1 MMTEYHSS
9 SDTWYHAISSDL
21 RHHSSSAS
29 IAATATDTPPTLV
42 GNSYSAC
49 TDWKH
54 AGSISFLSSSDGRYA
69 GSIHQI
75 SVYLRDCFEIV
86 PMVQNVSVF
95 LLVSCC
101 VFLFL
106 LCIDQLFNM
115 FCIKECQ
122 EPKDT
127 EKSNTCTTSTDFHGS
142 KVCISVTRVADCSI
156 VQTVDADPIANIL

>member
-1 MMTEYHSS
+1 MFSNP
-9 SDTWYHAISSDL
+9 DTWYHAISSDL

-54 AGSISFLSSSDGRYA
+54 AGSISFLSSSDGRYE
-69 GSIHQI
+69 GSIHKI

-86 PMVQNVSVF
+86 PMVQNVSAF
-95 LLVSCC
+95 FLVSCC

-122 EPKDT
+122 EPKEA

>member
-1 MMTEYHSS
+1 MFSNPA
-9 SDTWYHAISSDL
+9 TWYHTISSDF

-29 IAATATDTPPTLV
+29 IVATATNTPPTSA
-42 GNSYSAC
+42 GTSAC

-54 AGSISFLSSSDGRYA
+54 AGSISFLSSSDGRVE
-69 GSIHQI
+69 GSIHNI

-86 PMVQNVSVF
+86 PMVQDVSAF

-101 VFLFL
+101 VVL
-106 LCIDQLFNM
+106 LLLGINELFNM
-115 FCIKECQ
+115 FCCKECQ
-122 EPKDT
+122 EPKEAET
-127 EKSNTCTTSTDFHGS
+127 LCTTSNDFHGS